1 VEDCVSCTEGKGV
14 DWDMSHLAVVDGLGS
29 TEEGAVESTL
39 SKAIASVNPDVLI
52 VSTSI
57 YESWKLILRMGLQI
71 V

>member
-1 VEDCVSCTEGKGV
+1 MESCVGGAEGKGV

-39 SKAIASVNPDVLI
+39 SKAVASVNPDVLI

-57 YESWKLILRMGLQI
+57 DESWKLILRMGFQI

>member
-1 VEDCVSCTEGKGV
+1 MEGCVSCTEGKCV
-14 DWDMSHLAVVDGLGS
+14 DGDMSHLAVVDGLGS

-39 SKAIASVNPDVLI
+39 SKAVASVNPDVLV

-57 YESWKLILRMGLQI
+57 DESWKLILRMGLQI

>member
-1 VEDCVSCTEGKGV
+1 
-14 DWDMSHLAVVDGLGS
+14 MSHLAVVDGLGS

-39 SKAIASVNPDVLI
+39 SKAVASINPDVLV

-57 YESWKLILRMGLQI
+57 DESWKLILRMGLQI

>member
-1 VEDCVSCTEGKGV
+1 MEGCVRCAEGKGV

-39 SKAIASVNPDVLI
+39 SKAVTSVNPDVLI

>member
-1 VEDCVSCTEGKGV
+1 MEDCVSCTEGKGV